1 MTYYLRD
8 GTKFTVTDEAAMDL
22 HRSLPV
28 GNYIIKQDQY
38 GNLFLEQVDAFEH
51 KGKIYG
57 DTLKNVDRILRT
69 FDSRP
74 NGTGVM
80 LTGEKGSGKTL
91 LAKMLSITG
100 AKTNIPTIVI
110 NHPWV
115 GDKFNKFI
123 QDIDQSCLIVFD
135 EFEKVYDRD
144 QQESILTLLDG
155 VFSSKKLF
163 VLTCNDKWRVDQHMR
178 NRPGRIFYMMDFS
191 GLDPT
196 FIMEYCF
203 ENLHET
209 KHTDTICKIA
219 SLFSEFNFDMLKALV
234 EEMNRYGETPQ
245 EALKLLN
252 IKPEFSDKV
261 EYQVSFIS
269 SDRDCNKDS
278 VSPEIWSG
286 NPLSCDG
293 VTVEYTT
300 GPADDQD
307 WHSVDFEPGDLRKVE
322 PKDGIF
328 AFANERGTLMLT
340 RIVKKRADVYSAF

>member
-38 GNLFLEQVDAFEH
+38 GNLFLEQVDLFEH

-91 LAKMLSITG
+91 LAKMLSIAG
-100 AKTNIPTIVI
+100 AKSDIPTIVI
-110 NHPWV
+110 NNPWA

-123 QDIDQSCLIVFD
+123 QDIEQPCLIVFD

-178 NRPGRIFYMMDFS
+178 NRPGRIFYMMDFT
-191 GLDPT
+191 GLEPT

-203 ENLHET
+203 ENLLET

-245 EALKLLN
+245 EALKMLN

-261 EYQVSFIS
+261 EYKVSFIS
-269 SDRDCNKDS
+269 SDRDWNPDS

-300 GPADDQD
+300 GPAEDLD
-307 WHSVDFEPGDLRKVE
+307 WHNVDFEPGDLRKVE

-340 RIVKKRADVYSAF
+340 RIVKKQADVYSAF